1 MAIRG
6 HRECVEKQK
15 MEKYVRK
22 YGSYKQLR
30 LRLIRNG
37 KLKPRLRNH
46 TIYKILK
53 WFGFIYLG
61 EYLDYKFK
69 EEK

>member
-1 MAIRG
+1 MAIRD
-6 HRECVEKQK
+6 HSEHVEKQK
-15 MEKYVRK
+15 AEKYIRK

-37 KLKPRLRNH
+37 KLKPKLRNR

-53 WFGFIYLG
+53 WFGFISIG

-69 EEK
+69 EV

>member
-1 MAIRG
+1 MIRG
-6 HRECVEKQK
+6 HREYVEKQK
-15 MEKYVRK
+15 VEKYVRK

-30 LRLIRNG
+30 LRFIRNG
-37 KLKPRLRNH
+37 ELKPKLRNR

-53 WFGFIYLG
+53 RSGFTSLG

-69 EEK
+69 

>member
-1 MAIRG
+1 MAIRD
-6 HRECVEKQK
+6 HSEHVEKQK
-15 MEKYVRK
+15 AEKYIRK

-37 KLKPRLRNH
+37 KLKPKLRNR

-53 WFGFIYLG
+53 WFGFISIG

-69 EEK
+69 ED